1 MSISGPAE
9 PGLEELQGEQGQLL
23 DFKKCF
29 SLAVQIGKNFEGKLC
44 SLGVICTYGTDTC
57 DVVTGQD
64 FVIAVTETDDKVS
77 IFISFAALRLTV
89 AAVQLHLDLTLAVTL
104 HG

>member
-29 SLAVQIGKNFEGKLC
+29 SLSVQIGKNFEGKLC
-44 SLGVICTYGTDTC
+44 SLGVICTDTC

-64 FVIAVTETDDKVS
+64 FVVAVTETDDKVS

-89 AAVQLHLDLTLAVTL
+89 AAVQLHLDLTLTVTL